1 MIYSRQP
8 LFMHRFRHRHYAV
21 HEGRTCGDSA
31 NTIIMSD
38 QTASQFVDEL
48 KKLDLVVRFGIALLI
63 GAFGLGVWV
72 TTLEWRTGETSI
84 LSASNQKAVDE
95 MRIWKAE
102 TTANR
107 FTLQDFMKANQ
118 LTTEQIAMMDKRTVR
133 LEDNFTRIE
142 KTLERIDMKLNKP

>member
-1 MIYSRQP
+1 MISSRPP
-8 LFMHRFRHRHYAV
+8 LLFHRLTHHSM

-48 KKLDLVVRFGIALLI
+48 KKLDLVIRLGVALLI

-72 TTLEWRTGETSI
+72 TTLEWRTGETST
-84 LSASNQKAVDE
+84 LSASNQKAIDE

-102 TTANR
+102 ATASR
-107 FTLQDFMKANQ
+107 FTLQDFMKSNQ
-118 LTTEQIAMMDKRTVR
+118 LTTEQISLMDKRTVR
-133 LEDNFTRIE
+133 LEDNFARIE
-142 KTLERIDMKLNKP
+142 KTLERIDIKLNKP

>member
-1 MIYSRQP
+1 MISSRPP
-8 LFMHRFRHRHYAV
+8 LFFHGFMHYAM

-48 KKLDLVVRFGIALLI
+48 KKLDLVIRLGIALLI

-72 TTLEWRTGETSI
+72 TTLEWRTGETST
-84 LSASNQKAVDE
+84 LSASNQRAIDE

-102 TTANR
+102 TTASR
-107 FTLQDFMKANQ
+107 FTLADFMKSNQ
-118 LTTEQIAMMDKRTVR
+118 LTTEQISLMDKRTVR

-142 KTLERIDMKLNKP
+142 KTLEQIDMKLNKP

>member
-8 LFMHRFRHRHYAV
+8 LFMHRFRRRHYAV